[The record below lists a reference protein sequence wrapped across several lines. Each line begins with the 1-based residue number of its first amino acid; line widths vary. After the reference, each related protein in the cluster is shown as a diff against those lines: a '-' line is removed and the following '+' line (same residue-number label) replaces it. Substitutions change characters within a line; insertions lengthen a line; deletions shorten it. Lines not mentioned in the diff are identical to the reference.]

1 MPPAV
6 FFAGQGCLVSFLFPS
21 RQEQTKGS
29 LRNILRKTSHPEL
42 QDSRQQTH
50 YYLSTMADSA
60 STRSSSSSSSSSS
73 GSSSSTS
80 SHSYSSPTRTP
91 LGRVDSSTHVFPAK
105 PSWPKIKRDVGSK
118 QRPSDGL
125 QGFPA
130 TRCTKTNQLFNGL
143 DWVLEVIT
151 EPKSK

>member
-1 MPPAV
+1 
-6 FFAGQGCLVSFLFPS
+6 
-21 RQEQTKGS
+21 
-29 LRNILRKTSHPEL
+29 
-42 QDSRQQTH
+42 
-50 YYLSTMADSA
+50 MADSA

-105 PSWPKIKRDVGSK
+105 PSWPKTKRDVGSK